1 MGSLGCTARAWQ
13 VQARLAQSGGATSV
27 PALPASRTGAS
38 LVEKKWGKFGHEWD
52 AEPSFP
58 GLALSPTCSRKAL
71 ISSLFYA
78 YI

>member
-38 LVEKKWGKFGHEWD
+38 REEKKWGEIWARMGRGAFLPWLGSV
-52 AEPSFP
+52 PNIV
-58 GLALSPTCSRKAL
+58 T
-71 ISSLFYA
+71 
-78 YI
+78 